1 MRAGPEETG
10 PGIGGRVFSGGS
22 PDPDRPAG
30 WRAGRD
36 WNRWLTEHVG
46 PPEDGAPR

>member
-30 WRAGRD
+30 WRAGRETCYSCPGID
-36 WNRWLTEHVG
+36 QQGR
-46 PPEDGAPR
+46 RS